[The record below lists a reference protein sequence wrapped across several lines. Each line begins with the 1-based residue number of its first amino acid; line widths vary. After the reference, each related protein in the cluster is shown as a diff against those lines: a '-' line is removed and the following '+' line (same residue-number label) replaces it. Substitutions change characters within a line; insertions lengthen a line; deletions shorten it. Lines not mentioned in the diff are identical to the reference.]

1 MATAE
6 ATESKRRTKRPAGGR
21 KARPEAK
28 GPRGPSKAQ
37 VGIGAAAVALAGSAI
52 FNLNR
57 AKAAEKENPRRGQ
70 LTRVDGLDLHH
81 VDSGTTGPVV
91 VLLHGNGTTLE
102 DWFACGIFQE
112 LSKTNRVVAFDRPG
126 FGYSSRPRGRS
137 WSPAEQADVLAL
149 ALMSIGAANASII
162 GHSFG
167 TLVSIELALR
177 HPKLVQTLVLI
188 SGYYYPSARLDVLA
202 ASIPAIPIVGDVD
215 RFTVAPLLGSALR
228 PIIERKIFAPAAVAS
243 SWSKFPFA
251 MTLRPSQIRAEA
263 AEAALMVPSA
273 AAMVAR
279 YRELTI
285 PLHII
290 SGEGDRIVDHAS
302 QSTRLASELSA
313 ELTTLRGVGHMAHH
327 TATDRVLHAIKQ
339 GMSKQLT
346 ITDED
351 GP

>member
-6 ATESKRRTKRPAGGR
+6 ANTTKRPAKTQAGGR
-21 KARPEAK
+21 KEKSEAK
-28 GPRGPSKAQ
+28 KARGPSKTQ
-37 VGIGAAAVALAGSAI
+37 VGIGTAAVALVGSAL
-52 FNLNR
+52 FNVNR
-57 AKAAEKENPRRGQ
+57 AKAAERGNPRRGQ
-70 LTRVDGLDLHH
+70 LTRVNGLDLHH
-81 VDSGTTGPVV
+81 VDSGTPGAVV

-112 LSKTNRVVAFDRPG
+112 LSKTNRVIAFDRPG
-126 FGYSSRPRGRS
+126 FGYSTRPRNRS

-149 ALMSIGAANASII
+149 ALMSVGAANATVI

-177 HPKLVQTLVLI
+177 HPKLVETLVLL

-202 ASIPAIPIVGDVD
+202 ASIPVIPIVGDVD
-215 RFTVAPLLGSALR
+215 RFTVAPLFGAALR
-228 PIIERKIFAPAAVAS
+228 SLVERKIFAPAAVAS
-243 SWSKFPFA
+243 SWSKFPFE

-273 AAMVAR
+273 AAMAAH
-279 YRELTI
+279 YGELTI
-285 PLHII
+285 PVHII

-302 QSTRLASELSA
+302 QSGRLASELSA

-339 GMSKQLT
+339 GMSEQLT
-346 ITDED
+346 IADPG

>member
-1 MATAE
+1 
-6 ATESKRRTKRPAGGR
+6 
-21 KARPEAK
+21 
-28 GPRGPSKAQ
+28 
-37 VGIGAAAVALAGSAI
+37 VGIGTATVALAGSAI

-57 AKAAEKENPRRGQ
+57 ARVAEKANPPRGQ
-70 LTRVDGLDLHH
+70 LTRVDGVDVHH
-81 VDSGTTGPVV
+81 VDSGTSGPAV
-91 VLLHGNGTTLE
+91 VLLHGNGTSLE

-137 WSPAEQADVLAL
+137 WSPAQQADVLAL
-149 ALMSIGAANASII
+149 ALMSIGAADATVI

-202 ASIPAIPIVGDVD
+202 ASIPAIPILGDVE
-215 RFTVAPLLGSALR
+215 RFTVAPLFGAALR
-228 PIIERKIFAPAAVAS
+228 PMAERKIFAPAAVAS
-243 SWSKFPFA
+243 SWSKFPFEL
-251 MTLRPSQIRAEA
+251 TLRPSQIRAEA
-263 AEAALMVPSA
+263 ADAALMVPSA
-273 AAMVAR
+273 AMMAPH

-285 PLHII
+285 PVHIV

-302 QSTRLASELSA
+302 QSGRLASELSA

-327 TATDRVLHAIKQ
+327 TAIDRVLHAIRHALSEQ
-339 GMSKQLT
+339 ST
-346 ITDED
+346 ISDPVD
-351 GP
+351 R